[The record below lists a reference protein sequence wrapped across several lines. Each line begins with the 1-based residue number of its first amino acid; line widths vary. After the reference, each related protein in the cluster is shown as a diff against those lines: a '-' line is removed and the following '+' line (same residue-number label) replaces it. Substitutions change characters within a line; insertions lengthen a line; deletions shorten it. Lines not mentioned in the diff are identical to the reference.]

1 MTHTQN
7 YLNIKANQVIQTKD
21 KKNKMNLIK
30 RIHVFGQK
38 KDSLL
43 GMERNSNLP
52 LQQSLK
58 FQTFGNENYNNL
70 IKIVKIITTPMTNN

>member
-1 MTHTQN
+1 MTQPQKC
-7 YLNIKANQVIQTKD
+7 LNTKANQVIRTKD
-21 KKNKMNLIK
+21 KKDKMNLIK

-70 IKIVKIITTPMTNN
+70 IKLRKIITTPMTNN